1 MKRRDALKNIGL
13 TAGFIV
19 ATPTVLSLFQ
29 SCKSDVATWTPSFLT
44 EEQGVVLN
52 NIIDVIL
59 PKTDTPSAS
68 DVNVAEFIDKYVKE
82 VYTNEE
88 QEGYKHSFETLVS
101 LLKSDYN
108 TNVSKIT
115 DANYMNLLDTHLVL
129 DSNGSGS
136 ENEDVSEFLNGIRN
150 TTIHAY
156 KISETVGET
165 ILAYDP
171 VPGIPKISCMTV
183 EEATGGVAWSLH

>member
-1 MKRRDALKNIGL
+1 MKRSDALKNIGL

-88 QEGYKHSFETLVS
+88 QKGYKHSFEILVS

-136 ENEDVSEFLNGIRN
+136 ENEDVSEFLNGLRN

>member
-88 QEGYKHSFETLVS
+88 QEGYKHSFEILVS

>member
-13 TAGFIV
+13 SAGFIV

-129 DSNGSGS
+129 DSNGAGS
-136 ENEDVSEFLNGIRN
+136 ENADVSEFLNGIRN

>member
-13 TAGFIV
+13 TAGFIL

-88 QEGYKHSFETLVS
+88 QKGYKHSFEILVS

-136 ENEDVSEFLNGIRN
+136 ENEDVSEFLNGLRN

>member
-13 TAGFIV
+13 TAGFIL

-44 EEQGVVLN
+44 EEQGVVLH

-88 QEGYKHSFETLVS
+88 QEGYKHSFETLIS

>member
-88 QEGYKHSFETLVS
+88 QEGYKHSFEILVS

-156 KISETVGET
+156 KISEKVGET

>member
-129 DSNGSGS
+129 GSNESGS
-136 ENEDVSEFLNGIRN
+136 ENADVSDFLNGLRN

-156 KISETVGET
+156 RISETVGET